1 MYIFILNLINIV
13 NCFFSLADKAIESM
27 TNPKIIP
34 SSMVQRICTTIWIT
48 YDSLRNLPL
57 FVEEA
62 SKYFTILQFL
72 AKSPSINIQPEC
84 RHSANV
90 LINIYHLKVC

>member
-1 MYIFILNLINIV
+1 MYIFYFDFNIV
-13 NCFFSLADKAIESM
+13 NYLFSLADKAIESM

-34 SSMVQRICTTIWIT
+34 CSMVQRICTIIWIT

-57 FVEEA
+57 FVEKA
-62 SKYFTILQFL
+62 SKYFTVLQFL
-72 AKSPSINIQPEC
+72 AKSPSINIQSEC
-84 RHSANV
+84 RFSANI